1 MAKKVAAKTE
11 VLEYLTKIMR
21 RDGEEGE
28 IKFSDSF
35 KAAELLGKYHGL
47 FKSSSEDEYG
57 DVIIVDDIEENKENK
72 AQ

>member
-11 VLEYLTKIMR
+11 VLEYLTYIMR
-21 RDGEEGE
+21 REDDD

-47 FKSSSEDEYG
+47 FKSSSE
-57 DVIIVDDIEENKENK
+57 EE
-72 AQ
+72 